1 MREINREEGRVY
13 SIGEFYYLEKIYK
26 DLAHLIKDEVR
37 IKKRARDNKFTV
49 LSSSW
54 GIKENLFYDIES
66 VFSKR
71 KKEKA
76 SPVNFILTVEL
87 KYK

>member
-54 GIKENLFYDIES
+54 GIKENLFYNLLILADILLTCCYLS
-66 VFSKR
+66 HNNFSY
-71 KKEKA
+71 
-76 SPVNFILTVEL
+76 ILF
-87 KYK
+87 Y